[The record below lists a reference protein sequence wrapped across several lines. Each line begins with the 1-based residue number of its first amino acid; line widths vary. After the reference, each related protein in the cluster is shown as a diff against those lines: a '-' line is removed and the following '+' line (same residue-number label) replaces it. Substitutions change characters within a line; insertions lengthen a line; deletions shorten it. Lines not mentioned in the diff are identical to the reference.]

1 MPVLSDSDSGRGRG
15 LTRRIP
21 SRAAELRVQ
30 RRDDALR
37 GFSSGCESG
46 TLHGASDGGQ
56 SDCDSDAPR
65 GPGGGAGTSAGRA
78 RSPTR
83 RRRTLWARVDAN
95 HRFNLSLA
103 GVEPRRRRAGLA
115 RSAPRGVAAPPPGN
129 AATAP
134 GLQANRRGPRQG
146 PRPGRSIPSRE
157 SRGRGSVTLAAEPRR
172 DVAPPAAAAARAP
185 GRTGRRSAAAGGRP
199 PFQVSTGSGVT
210 AGSRARSSGPLRAGP
225 RVCVRRGPP
234 GRAGG
239 AGGPSP
245 SVSPGGTRRR
255 AGPAGW
261 PRRRAGRA
269 AGPASR
275 EPS

>member
-83 RRRTLWARVDAN
+83 RRRTLRARVDAN
-95 HRFNLSLA
+95 RRFNLSLA

-199 PFQVSTGSGVT
+199 LHFQVSTGSGVT
-210 AGSRARSSGPLRAGP
+210 PGPDPPARSGRVQECVSGAGRP
-225 RVCVRRGPP
+225 GGRG
-234 GRAGG
+234 
-239 AGGPSP
+239 GGPSP